1 MTTQEIDNQKFHA
14 GDMVRKK
21 TTGETGEIVKLNTNG
36 KQLMPSYLVKP
47 KEGDSVYWWEH
58 DIEICHE
65 CGGYMAKGGSVKDKI
80 QTLEDELYPIQSQ
93 MIKLQIKSSNPDISQ
108 KERESIEKEI
118 ELKNKSLKELILE
131 LSKISNKWKRE
142 YDRTS
147 YKSKYSVGDTGY
159 WEGMNVEIVD
169 VTNTSYYIRELSE
182 DGSQNPNAGVGG
194 YQKKRFE
201 SKFILT
207 KSIMAKGGKIS
218 GASRYVKM
226 SICSLKEASKHLEQA
241 ISKKHKEVSKGIKDG
256 EYKRK
261 FEKSLHTAK
270 SKLKDIQEAIS
281 HKVKFEHGGVM
292 PDCPCMHEKGG
303 ELGDNKFSYMMLGR
317 LKSDCDYYLGNGNR
331 SERNLW
337 AKSVEEQIKEMKRIW
352 NSLPENEKPEW
363 LSMEDIEDYESKMK
377 DEYAKGGF
385 MYEIE
390 KKGHVLTPSES
401 YISAK
406 NVEDLKKRIKEKH
419 GSLDG
424 ISAKRKGGSGAFY
437 HVNIHEKGG
446 EFTFKQ
452 KSNAVAKRLEGE
464 KVPAKYQSEYGKT
477 YSKEEAHEAADKII
491 GKFVSRTGMRAKGG
505 TIVFKIKGDSDT
517 IENRALLKKALSD
530 KSKQNSVTYKIKV
543 GDNIPSNTK
552 IGDTLLY
559 EILKYKNPSL
569 VIDIVDNGKSIK
581 VVQNNEVRYTP
592 YKI

>member
-1 MTTQEIDNQKFHA
+1 
-14 GDMVRKK
+14 
-21 TTGETGEIVKLNTNG
+21 
-36 KQLMPSYLVKP
+36 
-47 KEGDSVYWWEH
+47 
-58 DIEICHE
+58 
-65 CGGYMAKGGSVKDKI
+65 
-80 QTLEDELYPIQSQ
+80 
-93 MIKLQIKSSNPDISQ
+93 
-108 KERESIEKEI
+108 
-118 ELKNKSLKELILE
+118 
-131 LSKISNKWKRE
+131 
-142 YDRTS
+142 
-147 YKSKYSVGDTGY
+147 
-159 WEGMNVEIVD
+159 
-169 VTNTSYYIRELSE
+169 
-182 DGSQNPNAGVGG
+182 
-194 YQKKRFE
+194 
-201 SKFILT
+201 
-207 KSIMAKGGKIS
+207 
-218 GASRYVKM
+218 M

-292 PDCPCMHEKGG
+292 PDCPCMQEDGGNVSSRTSSFDKNYSILESSKSGYDLYYIDDKTGYFDIYVGNFDTIEDAKEKAEEDGYVKFKYSKYAKGG
-303 ELGDNKFSYMMLGR
+303 EVGDNKFIYMMLGR

-337 AKSVEEQIKEMKRIW
+337 AKSVDEQIKEMKRIW
-352 NSLPENEKPEW
+352 NSLPKNEKPEW

-377 DEYAKGGF
+377 NEYAKGGQLYKYGLPDTLRTKLQGY
-385 MYEIE
+385 YEIIDGD
-390 KKGHVLTPSES
+390 KKIENVSVFSPMPYNNES
-401 YISAK
+401 WQFDVEQLHDEELDYLGFIVNASAL
-406 NVEDLKKRIKEKH
+406 NRVANGSTVTAYAPRIKK
-419 GSLDG
+419 D
-424 ISAKRKGGSGAFY
+424 IKIRKVKQFAKGGQ
-437 HVNIHEKGG
+437 V
-446 EFTFKQ
+446 TFKQ

-491 GKFVSRTGMRAKGG
+491 GKFVSRTGMKAKGG

-569 VIDIVDNGKSIK
+569 VIDIVDNLSLIH
-581 VVQNNEVRYTP
+581 
-592 YKI
+592 I